1 MFKFIKSLFVKKKNL
16 EFDSELSTITIEV
29 NKDGTLNIIC
39 YWPDYDEN
47 NADEINGTAKFYAL
61 AIHAL
66 NSGLLEYDMV
76 DTLKNYDQSNPYNN
90 LFSHCTLVELIN
102 LEKIKKHRS
111 SNGDKPV
118 ISPLDVFKTE
128 N

>member
-1 MFKFIKSLFVKKKNL
+1 MI
-16 EFDSELSTITIEV
+16 
-29 NKDGTLNIIC
+29 
-39 YWPDYDEN
+39 
-47 NADEINGTAKFYAL
+47 
-61 AIHAL
+61 
-66 NSGLLEYDMV
+66 

-111 SNGDKPV
+111 SNGDRPV

-128 N
+128 I

>member
-1 MFKFIKSLFVKKKNL
+1 MFKYIKSLFAKKKNL
-16 EFDSELSTITIEV
+16 KFDSELSTITIEI

-47 NADEINGTAKFYAL
+47 NSDEINGTAKFYAL

-66 NSGLLEYDMV
+66 NSGLLEYDMI

-111 SNGDKPV
+111 SNGDRPV

>member
-1 MFKFIKSLFVKKKNL
+1 MFKLIKSLFAKKKNL

-29 NKDGTLNIIC
+29 NQDGTLNIVC

-102 LEKIKKHRS
+102 LERIKKYRS